1 MSETG
6 KREQPRARKSYAKP
20 VVRRVHLKPEEA
32 VLVNCKT
39 GKGGNSGPGGGNCGG
54 GKAPCSAQGS

>member
-32 VLVNCKT
+32 VLAGCKT
-39 GKGGNSGPGGGNCGG
+39 SSISGPSPPQCD
-54 GKAPCSAQGS
+54 KKTCLALTS

>member
-6 KREQPRARKSYAKP
+6 KLEQPRARKSYAKP

-32 VLVNCKT
+32 VLSFCKVG
-39 GKGGNSGPGGGNCGG
+39 GKGSTGPGGHCGG
-54 GKAPCSAQGS
+54 KSPCSVLGS